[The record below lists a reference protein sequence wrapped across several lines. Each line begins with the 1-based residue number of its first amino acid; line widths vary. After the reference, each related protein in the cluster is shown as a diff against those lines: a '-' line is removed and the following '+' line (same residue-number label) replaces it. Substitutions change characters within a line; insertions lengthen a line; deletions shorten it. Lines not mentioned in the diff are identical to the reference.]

1 MLVNMLFLI
10 DGERQPSS
18 VNRLWF
24 AASHSNPTPWRGL
37 YLSFPRIALTLIL
50 YISPTFCYSDG
61 NGRITLTGRG
71 NLQILDL
78 QPASG
83 SDPGDGGSYLCRA
96 ENDRDSTDA
105 EAELSVLGK
114 SCFSENLLDINT
126 DSLPVC

>member
-1 MLVNMLFLI
+1 M
-10 DGERQPSS
+10 
-18 VNRLWF
+18 
-24 AASHSNPTPWRGL
+24 
-37 YLSFPRIALTLIL
+37 L
-50 YISPTFCYSDG
+50 YISPTFSYSDG

-114 SCFSENLLDINT
+114 PCFSGNVWDINT
-126 DSLPVC
+126 DWPQVCQSCK